1 MLFLVVWAGMIP
13 GLMLLGEA
21 DDVDGR
27 FASSMLGQ
35 PLLYV
40 FLGGWGLFGLVFA
53 ALALWD
59 LWLFVHWVNAAL
71 KEVVHADERPY
82 IRSVALTLNHAH
94 KTWPTTDAVPAG
106 IHRVSLAA

>member
-35 PLLYV
+35 ALLYV
-40 FLGGWGLFGLVFA
+40 FLGG
-53 ALALWD
+53 
-59 LWLFVHWVNAAL
+59 
-71 KEVVHADERPY
+71 
-82 IRSVALTLNHAH
+82 
-94 KTWPTTDAVPAG
+94 
-106 IHRVSLAA
+106 

>member
-1 MLFLVVWAGMIP
+1 LLSIDWAAVIP

-21 DDVDGR
+21 DDVDGH

-35 PLLYV
+35 ALLYV
-40 FLGGWGLFGLVFA
+40 LLGGWGLFGLVFA

-59 LWLFVHWVNAAL
+59 LWLLVQWVYAAL
-71 KEVVHADERPY
+71 KKVVHADERPY
-82 IRSVALTLNHAH
+82 IRLVVLTLNHAH
-94 KTWPTTDAVPAG
+94 KTWPTTDAVLAG